1 MTIGLSIVTMEGV
14 LYKDGNGE
22 LSNFRRFADR
32 SHVHQL
38 VDTMLAEITEWFANE
53 ETHVAMD
60 STGLP
65 PCQNK

>member
-38 VDTMLAEITEWFANE
+38 VDTMLAEIT
-53 ETHVAMD
+53 
-60 STGLP
+60 
-65 PCQNK
+65 CQGAPKLCH

>member
-38 VDTMLAEITEWFANE
+38 VDTMLAEITLSRGAQTVPLMGAF
-53 ETHVAMD
+53 
-60 STGLP
+60 
-65 PCQNK
+65 